1 MPKNTKNTSAQ
12 SKPEIAIPQTKK
24 HTVTKWVAGC
34 CAVLILFF
42 SVMMNFVLGVYV
54 VHTVTDGI
62 FGKGSQYDESVVASH
77 GRRDDK
83 IALLHLSGVIAS
95 PSDPGSLLSQ
105 QGNTQDVLNQ
115 LDVAMHDSAV
125 QAVIIEVDSPGG
137 SVTASEDLFQK
148 ISDVQEA
155 GIPVVTYVH
164 TESASG
170 AYYATC
176 GTDYIYANPTSLN
189 GSIGVILQAYNYGD
203 LLNKY
208 GVHIETYKSG
218 PYKDMLSGTRAT
230 TAQEK
235 EIVQGIIDSSYNI
248 FVDHVVKGRKLEKAA
263 VLKVADGRVL
273 TAQQAKDAKL
283 IDEVGFQEDAIT
295 KAAALGN
302 TANYDVVE
310 YHRSGGLLSRLG
322 GSSLGASISFV
333 AGLLQ
338 GNTQKTGVYF
348 L

>member
-1 MPKNTKNTSAQ
+1 MPKNTKSEAKETKS
-12 SKPEIAIPQTKK
+12 ITIPAAKK
-24 HTVTKWVAGC
+24 HVTAKWIAGC
-34 CAVLILFF
+34 CIFLVLFF
-42 SVMMNFVLGVYV
+42 SILGNIVLGAFAVRSIA
-54 VHTVTDGI
+54 DGI
-62 FGKGSQYDESVVASH
+62 FGRGSQYDEIIVESH

-83 IALLHLSGVIAS
+83 IALLHLSGVISS

-115 LDVAMHDSAV
+115 LDVAMQDSAV

-148 ISDVQEA
+148 ISDVQEG

-208 GVHIETYKSG
+208 GVRVETYKSG
-218 PYKDMLSGTRAT
+218 PFKDMLSGTRAT
-230 TAQEK
+230 TAEEK
-235 EIVQGIIDSSYNI
+235 QIVQGIIDSSYNI
-248 FVDHVVKGRKLEKAA
+248 FVDHIIKGRKLEKAA

-283 IDEVGFQEDAIT
+283 IDEVGFQDDAIT

-302 TANYDVVE
+302 TANYDVIE
-310 YHRSGGLLSRLG
+310 YQRAGGLLTRLG